1 MNLTII
7 KKIAKQGKNKVLI
20 IPKNL
25 HPYFK
30 EGELI
35 KVQISSMPKEDDHD
49 RS

>member
-25 HPYFK
+25 HPYLK
-30 EGELI
+30 EGELVKI
-35 KVQISSMPKEDDHD
+35 QISTMPKEENYD
-49 RS
+49 R